1 MNSFPDSILQ
11 LIEAFSSF
19 PGIGKKTAQRMAFH
33 VLRSSSNI
41 ASQLSDSVI
50 NMKSKIRF
58 CSVCN
63 GITENDPCNIC
74 SNPKRDESSICIVEQ
89 ASDVYTF
96 EKTNSYHGVYH
107 VLGGVLSPLDGVGPD
122 DLALESLIS
131 RVKPGYEIVIA
142 TNPSIEGEATSL
154 YIAKLLNEQ
163 SVKVTRLAR
172 GLPMGGDLE
181 YLDEATLMRAMEGR
195 TTIWWPYLIFLLFLE
210 Y

>member
-1 MNSFPDSILQ
+1 MNSFPDSIIQ
-11 LIEAFSSF
+11 LIEAFSCF
-19 PGIGKKTAQRMAFH
+19 PGIGKKTAQRMAFY
-33 VLRSSSNI
+33 VLKSPSNI
-41 ASQLSDSVI
+41 ASQLSQSVI

-58 CSVCN
+58 CSICN

-74 SNPKRDESSICIVEQ
+74 SNVKRDQSSICIVEQ

-122 DLALESLIS
+122 DLSIKSLIG
-131 RVKPGYEIVIA
+131 RVKPNYEVVIA

-154 YIAKLLNEQ
+154 YIARVLKEK

-195 TTIWWPYLIFLLFLE
+195 TII
-210 Y
+210 

>member
-1 MNSFPDSILQ
+1 MNSFPDSIIQ
-11 LIEAFSSF
+11 LIEAFSFF
-19 PGIGKKTAQRMAFH
+19 PGIGKKTAQRMAFY
-33 VLRSSSNI
+33 VLKSPSNI
-41 ASQLSDSVI
+41 ASQLSQSVI

-58 CSVCN
+58 CSICN

-74 SNPKRDESSICIVEQ
+74 SNVKRDQSSICIVEQ

-122 DLALESLIS
+122 DLSIKSLIG
-131 RVKPGYEIVIA
+131 RVKPDYEVVIA

-154 YIAKLLNEQ
+154 YIARVLKEK

-195 TTIWWPYLIFLLFLE
+195 TII
-210 Y
+210 

>member
-41 ASQLSDSVI
+41 ASQLSESVI

-63 GITENDPCNIC
+63 GITENDPCDIC

-122 DLALESLIS
+122 DLAIESLIS

-195 TTIWWPYLIFLLFLE
+195 TTI
-210 Y
+210 